1 METVRRNMMAKN
13 DELEK
18 AFELI
23 WTGKPDLYHTG
34 GGTVIDT
41 NVSRALALLGKGV
54 VRLDGT
60 SSRLAVVN
68 IVLTAVI
75 LLVGVVQIVLMLRAK

>member
-1 METVRRNMMAKN
+1 MAKN
-13 DELEK
+13 DELEN
-18 AFELI
+18 AFEIIL
-23 WTGKPDLYHTG
+23 TGKPDFYHTG

-41 NVSRALALLGKGV
+41 NVSRALALLGKAV
-54 VRLDGT
+54 VRLDTT

-75 LLVGVVQIVLMLRAK
+75 LLVGVVQIVLRLRAK